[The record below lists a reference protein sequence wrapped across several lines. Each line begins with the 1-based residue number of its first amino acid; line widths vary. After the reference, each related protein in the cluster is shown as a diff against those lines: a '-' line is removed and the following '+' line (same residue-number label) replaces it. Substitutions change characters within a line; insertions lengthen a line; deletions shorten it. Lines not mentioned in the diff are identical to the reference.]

1 MVDIR
6 HTWDKSLRKMVT
18 IRTTRHAEK
27 EYAVMKSF
35 DIPQI
40 VKPIELRED
49 LLVLPYHPEREA
61 DGAAGYCTERLA
73 WKFLRDIAA
82 ALMHIHG
89 KGYVHNGIRLSGI
102 SIGKECFVL
111 SDFGACVPAK
121 ECAGDAADDIWAL
134 GAAVFHLL
142 MGVELWGGKG
152 MEIQKPDTVIPT
164 LRRDLYSSG
173 LSDMIAAC
181 LSYDRKGRP
190 TAEDVA
196 RKAAMMM
203 PERNA
208 KTVRKTYRP
217 EGNIPYED
225 IWPEAMTD

>member
-1 MVDIR
+1 
-6 HTWDKSLRKMVT
+6 MVT
-18 IRTTRHAEK
+18 IRTSRHAEK
-27 EYAVMKSF
+27 EYAVMASF
-35 DIPQI
+35 DTPQI
-40 VKPIELRED
+40 VKPIEMREGC
-49 LLVLPYHPEREA
+49 LVLPYYPEREA

-73 WKFLRDIAA
+73 WKFLHDIAT
-82 ALMHIHG
+82 ALMHIHR

-102 SIGKECFVL
+102 SIGKECFAL
-111 SDFGACVPAK
+111 NNFESCIQANESFA
-121 ECAGDAADDIWAL
+121 DAADDVWAL

-152 MEIQKPDTVIPT
+152 KEIQKPDTVIPT
-164 LRRDLYSSG
+164 LRRDVYSSG

-181 LSYDRKGRP
+181 LNYDRKERP

-196 RKAAMMM
+196 GKSAMMM

-208 KTVRKTYRP
+208 KAVRKTYRP
-217 EGNIPYED
+217 KGDIPYED